1 MFLIVTGNVNP
12 YEIEK
17 LVNDNLAKKN
27 IKDYANP
34 EIEKVREPRS
44 IVVDNLT
51 INTNV
56 EVDKAKIGLKIER
69 KNFKKMDLVKL
80 NIILSII
87 LASNFGETSDLRED
101 MLKEEL
107 ITFMDTARYVQDDY
121 VIIDIT
127 MESKYIDEAIKRII
141 EALNDLKIDEEEVK
155 RKINSSIA
163 TLILNYEDVESVN
176 NLIQNYLIYYGEIIP
191 NLKDI
196 YEDITIEEV
205 NEVLKGITTKELTV
219 VKMVKDKQ

>member
-1 MFLIVTGNVNP
+1 
-12 YEIEK
+12 
-17 LVNDNLAKKN
+17 
-27 IKDYANP
+27 
-34 EIEKVREPRS
+34 
-44 IVVDNLT
+44 
-51 INTNV
+51 
-56 EVDKAKIGLKIER
+56 
-69 KNFKKMDLVKL
+69 
-80 NIILSII
+80 
-87 LASNFGETSDLRED
+87 

-196 YEDITIEEV
+196 YEDITIDEV